1 MTMTRQQA
9 REVLISVSSRT
20 DTGRRRKANED
31 AVLIAD
37 LTAGTTLNA
46 HTEGSFGIGAGG
58 FVLAVSDGM
67 GGAAAGEVAS
77 RIAVASMRE
86 LLSILS
92 PDLSISEQLKS
103 ATQITN
109 HRIVFQARQ
118 NPSLKG
124 MGATLTAAL
133 IFDGVAYIAQI
144 GDSRAYLIRYGR
156 IRQVTRDQTLAQM
169 LLDTGAI
176 GPSEVAFVRRN
187 VIVQALG
194 NEMDLQVAL
203 TSIKLYQDDYLLLC
217 SDGLS
222 NKLDAEE
229 MRLMI
234 ESSSDLNAACRAMV
248 DAANDRG
255 GEDNISVIVA
265 RLGGAALDST
275 ADHKITDGLE
285 MISRYAAQ

>member
-1 MTMTRQQA
+1 M
-9 REVLISVSSRT
+9 
-20 DTGRRRKANED
+20 ANED

-37 LTAGTTLNA
+37 LTADTTLKA
-46 HTEGSFGIGAGG
+46 AAEGSFSIGAGG

-86 LLSILS
+86 LLAILS
-92 PDLSISEQLKS
+92 PDLSIPEQLRS
-103 ATQITN
+103 AAQITN

-156 IRQVTRDQTLAQM
+156 IRQITRDQTLVQM
-169 LLDTGAI
+169 LLDSGAI
-176 GPSEVAFVRRN
+176 KPSEVNSVRKN

-203 TSIKLYQDDYLLLC
+203 TSIKLYRDDCLLLC

-222 NKLDAEE
+222 NKLEAEE
-229 MRLMI
+229 MKSI
-234 ESSSDLNAACRAMV
+234 VDGSTDLRAACRKMI
-248 DAANDRG
+248 DMANDRG
-255 GEDNISVIVA
+255 GEDNITVIVA
-265 RLGGAALDST
+265 KLAGAALDST
-275 ADHKITDGLE
+275 GDHKITEGLE
-285 MISRYAAQ
+285 LISPFAAH